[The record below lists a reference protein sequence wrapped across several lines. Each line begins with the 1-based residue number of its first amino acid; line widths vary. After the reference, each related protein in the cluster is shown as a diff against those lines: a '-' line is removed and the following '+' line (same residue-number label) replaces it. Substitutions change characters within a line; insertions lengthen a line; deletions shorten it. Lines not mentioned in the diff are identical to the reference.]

1 MTVMDIGEDTREF
14 EMEPLEEP
22 MVEPTTAPAEA
33 PEREE
38 VPA

>member
-1 MTVMDIGEDTREF
+1 MDIGEDTREF